1 MIAAFGELTFF
12 VALAALALP
21 AVVLGL
27 TGRNLKYYGLFAT
40 VAMLGITL
48 AGSLKQLALL
58 GAFLVGET
66 VLMKLHLWFITT
78 HGNKNAWERRA
89 AVVLALLPL
98 ILVKVTGLFHFPSLG
113 FIGVSYL
120 TFRAVQVIV
129 EISDKLIKSQSVLDH
144 LYFVAFFPTVSSGP
158 IDRSRRFLQDAERRF
173 KPGEYLAVLGRGLWL
188 IVLGAF
194 YKFALATLFAGWLR
208 DLPDSRWGTV
218 LYMYYYGF
226 NLFFD
231 FAGYS
236 LMAVGASYLFGIRT
250 PPELQAA
257 VPVRVDQGLLEPLAH
272 HPVVLAARLRLH
284 PPADGFHAPQGVQGQ
299 GAGLARRAAG
309 EHDPDGHLARQRVVL
324 HRLRCLPRGAAGA
337 QRHLRTQIRVL
348 QEASQE
354 ALVPAAGDS
363 GHVPPGDVR
372 FPAVLGAFRPL
383 SDHDDN
389 ERHEHDGS

>member
-1 MIAAFGELTFF
+1 M
-12 VALAALALP
+12 ALAALALP

-144 LYFVAFFPTVSSGP
+144 LYFVAFFPTVSSGLSTG
-158 IDRSRRFLQDAERRF
+158 RAVLQDAERRF
-173 KPGEYLAVLGRGLWL
+173 KPGEYLAILGRGLWL

-194 YKFALATLFAGWLR
+194 LQIC
-208 DLPDSRWGTV
+208 PSH
-218 LYMYYYGF
+218 
-226 NLFFD
+226 
-231 FAGYS
+231 
-236 LMAVGASYLFGIRT
+236 AVRG
-250 PPELQAA
+250 
-257 VPVRVDQGLLEPLAH
+257 
-272 HPVVLAARLRLH
+272 LAA
-284 PPADGFHAPQGVQGQ
+284 
-299 GAGLARRAAG
+299 
-309 EHDPDGHLARQRVVL
+309 
-324 HRLRCLPRGAAGA
+324 
-337 QRHLRTQIRVL
+337 
-348 QEASQE
+348 
-354 ALVPAAGDS
+354 
-363 GHVPPGDVR
+363 
-372 FPAVLGAFRPL
+372 
-383 SDHDDN
+383 
-389 ERHEHDGS
+389 

>member
-173 KPGEYLAVLGRGLWL
+173 KPGDPRPRAVVDRAGCLLQICPGHAVRGL
-188 IVLGAF
+188 
-194 YKFALATLFAGWLR
+194 
-208 DLPDSRWGTV
+208 
-218 LYMYYYGF
+218 
-226 NLFFD
+226 
-231 FAGYS
+231 
-236 LMAVGASYLFGIRT
+236 
-250 PPELQAA
+250 AA
-257 VPVRVDQGLLEPLAH
+257 
-272 HPVVLAARLRLH
+272 
-284 PPADGFHAPQGVQGQ
+284 
-299 GAGLARRAAG
+299 
-309 EHDPDGHLARQRVVL
+309 
-324 HRLRCLPRGAAGA
+324 
-337 QRHLRTQIRVL
+337 
-348 QEASQE
+348 
-354 ALVPAAGDS
+354 
-363 GHVPPGDVR
+363 
-372 FPAVLGAFRPL
+372 
-383 SDHDDN
+383 
-389 ERHEHDGS
+389 

>member
-120 TFRAVQVIV
+120 TFRAVQVII

-173 KPGEYLAVLGRGLWL
+173 KPGEYLAILGRGLWL

-218 LYMYYYGF
+218 RYMYYYGF

-250 PPELQAA
+250 PQNFRLPFLSESIKDFWNRWHITLSFWLRDYVYTRLLMAFMRRKVFKDKVRASHVALLVNMTLMGIWHGSEWFYIVYGVYHGVLLVLNDIYERKSGFYKKHHKKLWYRLLGIAA
-257 VPVRVDQGLLEPLAH
+257 TFHMAMFGFLL
-272 HPVVLAARLRLH
+272 
-284 PPADGFHAPQGVQGQ
+284 F
-299 GAGLARRAAG
+299 
-309 EHDPDGHLARQRVVL
+309 
-324 HRLRCLPRGAAGA
+324 
-337 QRHLRTQIRVL
+337 
-348 QEASQE
+348 
-354 ALVPAAGDS
+354 S
-363 GHVPPGDVR
+363 GH
-372 FPAVLGAFRPL
+372 FA
-383 SDHDDN
+383 H
-389 ERHEHDGS
+389 